1 MDSKLLIILYRILFS
16 LLRLLSR
23 MPLGVH
29 YFFADWLLYPIA
41 YHLVRYRRKLVNRQL
56 ADCFP
61 EKSEKE
67 RNAIARRFYHF
78 FCDCIVETLKLATM
92 PHDEVKRRVEF
103 VGIEEMQQTLKQAG
117 KKFGFFYLG
126 HYGNWE
132 WMASFQQW
140 LSPGVTEMN
149 VYRRLKNRAIDRLM
163 LAIRAKRGGVCVE
176 KQRILREMVR
186 YRAEKKPVAVG
197 LLCDQKPRPE
207 VTRTW
212 TMFLN
217 QETGFLD
224 GGEVLGRKFGYPV
237 FYVYIIREQR
247 GIYRTQ
253 MKLLAARPE
262 ETQEGE
268 ITTAYA
274 RLLEKNIRE
283 QPALWLWTHNRWKW
297 GKVKSEK

>member
-1 MDSKLLIILYRILFS
+1 MPLSVHYRI
-16 LLRLLSR
+16 
-23 MPLGVH
+23 
-29 YFFADWLLYPIA
+29 ADYVLYPVIYYVA
-41 YHLVRYRRKLVNRQL
+41 RYRRGITEKNLRL
-56 ADCFP
+56 SFP
-61 EKSEKE
+61 EKSDSE
-67 RNAIARRFYHF
+67 RQQIARDFYRQ
-78 FCDCIVETLKLATM
+78 FCYTIVESIYGYRI
-92 PHDEVKRRVEF
+92 DEEEMRRRVVFEGMEE
-103 VGIEEMQQTLKQAG
+103 VNRLVAAAGGGIFMLA
-117 KKFGFFYLG
+117 
-126 HYGNWE
+126 HIGNWE

-237 FYVYIIREQR
+237 FYAYIIREQR

-297 GKVKSEK
+297 GKLKVER